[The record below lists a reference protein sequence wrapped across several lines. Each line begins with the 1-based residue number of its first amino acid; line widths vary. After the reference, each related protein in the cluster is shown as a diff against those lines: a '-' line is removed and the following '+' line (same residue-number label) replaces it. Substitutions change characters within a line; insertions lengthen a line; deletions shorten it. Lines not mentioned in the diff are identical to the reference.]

1 VEYEVV
7 KKHTNYGLCFII
19 GLLDSPGPP
28 DLSSYLNIG
37 QLAYWLTSVDLPL
50 SRDLQCL
57 LFQRLFES
65 SLSCSFT
72 LHQLQD
78 EMPILQKQS
87 SSLPQDVK
95 ALGAAVA
102 LLQVLN
108 KVTSISEINL

>member
-1 VEYEVV
+1 M
-7 KKHTNYGLCFII
+7 
-19 GLLDSPGPP
+19 DSPGPP

-65 SLSCSFT
+65 SLRHSSA

-78 EMPILQKQS
+78 AMPILQKPS
-87 SSLPQDVK
+87 SSWPQDVK
-95 ALGAAVA
+95 ALETAVA
-102 LLQVLN
+102 LLKVLN

>member
-1 VEYEVV
+1 MEYEVV

-19 GLLDSPGPP
+19 GLLDSPCPP
-28 DLSSYLNIG
+28 DLSSYLSIG
-37 QLAYWLTSVDLPL
+37 QLANWLTNVDLPL

-65 SLSCSFT
+65 SLSRSST

-78 EMPILQKQS
+78 EMPVLQKQS
-87 SSLPQDVK
+87 SQWPQDMK
-95 ALGAAVA
+95 TLGTAVA

-108 KVTSISEINL
+108 KVTSISEIIL